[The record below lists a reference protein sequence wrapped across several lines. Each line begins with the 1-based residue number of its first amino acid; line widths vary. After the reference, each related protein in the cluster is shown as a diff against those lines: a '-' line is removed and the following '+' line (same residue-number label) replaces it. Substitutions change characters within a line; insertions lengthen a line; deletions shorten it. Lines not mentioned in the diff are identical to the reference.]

1 MLKIGKSVRAKL
13 GLGLG
18 LTFILV
24 AALVAVSLWSIITV
38 NQATTEIYR
47 SNMVGSTAIART
59 QALLSGLNG
68 DIKIA
73 LNSSAQSANVRD
85 LPNEIARVR
94 KQVDSAWAKYYPSLI
109 GTGEA
114 AAAAKKTQTT
124 LAGIDDALKR
134 FVGTIRDQGALGAA
148 TFYGMSLRQPLAQV
162 DSELDA
168 LSGFQNKAAA
178 KAFVHEQH
186 VAHLARLGMAGFG
199 GAVLLVTLIAMIWL
213 ARMIMRPLNAARGF
227 VEAIAEGDLAVAIRN
242 PYRDE
247 FGAMI
252 GAIEAM
258 RERLARVVERVRGHA
273 ESVSGGVGE
282 IASGNEELSTRTQ
295 QQAASLEETAASME
309 QMTATVRQNAD
320 NAAQA
325 DQLART
331 VRDQAHSGA
340 DVVGR
345 AVESMQA
352 IDAVSRRIA
361 ENISLIDDIAFQTNL
376 LALNAS
382 VEAAR
387 AGEQGRGFAVV
398 ASEVRNLATRSATA
412 AKEINALVADSVA
425 KVADGSREVGRSGE
439 TLKQISRQHQSGQRC
454 GGGDRGGQQGTDR
467 RYRAGQSRRDAD
479 GWHDPA
485 ECGAGRGVG
494 RGKPVAKRARARTDR
509 RGGVLPSRR
518 RIGAGCPWAQRARC
532 NGRVVCCERSADA
545 READA
550 RYRKGTDAASAGNG
564 RAGDAGSGGRRIP
577 GHGFGFRLGH
587 VLSTGSSITTRGRPR
602 RQ

>member
-1 MLKIGKSVRAKL
+1 MLNVRKSVRAKI

-18 LTFILV
+18 LTFVLV
-24 AALVAVSLWSIITV
+24 AVLVAVSLWSITTV
-38 NQATTEIYR
+38 NKATTEIYR
-47 SNMVGSTAIART
+47 SNMVASTAIART
-59 QALLSGLNG
+59 QSLLSDLKG
-68 DIKIA
+68 DIKVA
-73 LNSSAQSANVRD
+73 LNSSAQSANVRN
-85 LPNEIARVR
+85 LPDEIARVR
-94 KQVDSAWAKYYPSLI
+94 KQVKTAWRQYYPALAGS
-109 GTGEA
+109 GDEA
-114 AAAAKKTQTT
+114 KTAKKAQAT
-124 LAGIDDALKR
+124 LAGIDDALGR
-134 FVGTIRDQGALGAA
+134 FAGTIQDQGILGAA
-148 TFYGMSLRQPLAQV
+148 MFYGTSLRQPLAQIN
-162 DSELDA
+162 DQLDT
-168 LSGFQNKAAA
+168 LSGFENKTAAA
-178 KAFVHEQH
+178 AFVQEQR
-186 VAHLARLGMAGFG
+186 VAHLARLGMTGFG

-213 ARMIMRPLNAARGF
+213 ARMIMRPLNTARGF
-227 VEAIAEGDLAVAIRN
+227 VEAIADGDLGVAIHN

-258 RERLARVVERVRGHA
+258 RARLARVVQRVRGHA

-295 QQAASLEETAASME
+295 QQSASLEETAASME

-331 VRDQAHSGA
+331 VRDQAHSGT

-412 AKEINALVADSVA
+412 AKEINALVAESVA
-425 KVADGSREVGRSGE
+425 KVADGSRDVGLSGE
-439 TLKQISRQHQSGQRC
+439 TLNQITGSINQVSDVVAEIAAASKEQTGGIEQVNQAVTQMDGMTQQNAALVEESAAASRSLSERARELIAEVGFFRLAGGSAQTASAKQPAAPAAERRPAA
-454 GGGDRGGQQGTDR
+454 DRGAEAAAAKESAVERAPAR
-467 RYRAGQSRRDAD
+467 RASPTTASAA
-479 GWHDPA
+479 PA
-485 ECGAGRGVG
+485 
-494 RGKPVAKRARARTDR
+494 PVAAAA
-509 RGGVLPSRR
+509 
-518 RIGAGCPWAQRARC
+518 GAESDSDWA
-532 NGRVVCCERSADA
+532 
-545 READA
+545 
-550 RYRKGTDAASAGNG
+550 T
-564 RAGDAGSGGRRIP
+564 
-577 GHGFGFRLGH
+577 F
-587 VLSTGSSITTRGRPR
+587 
-602 RQ
+602 

>member
-1 MLKIGKSVRAKL
+1 MLNVRKSVRAKL

-18 LTFILV
+18 LTFVLV
-24 AALVAVSLWSIITV
+24 AALVAVSLWSITIV
-38 NQATTEIYR
+38 NQATNEIYR
-47 SNMVGSTAIART
+47 SNMVGSAAIART
-59 QALLSGLNG
+59 QALLSGLNS

-73 LNSSAQSANVRD
+73 LNGSAQSANVRE
-85 LPNEIARVR
+85 LPDKIATVR
-94 KQVDSAWAKYYPSLI
+94 KQVKRAWAKYYPSLA
-109 GTGEA
+109 GTGKEA
-114 AAAAKKTQTT
+114 KAAKEAQTS
-124 LAGIDDALKR
+124 LAGIDDALGR

-148 TFYGMSLRQPLAQV
+148 TFYGMSLRQPLAQING
-162 DSELDA
+162 ELDT
-168 LSGFQNKAAA
+168 LSGFQHKAAA
-178 KAFVHEQH
+178 RAFAKEQH
-186 VAHLARLGMAGFG
+186 VAHLARLVMAGFG
-199 GAVLLVTLIAMIWL
+199 AAVLLATLIAMLWL

-227 VEAIAEGDLAVAIRN
+227 VEAIAEGDLGVAIHN

-252 GAIEAM
+252 GAIDSM
-258 RERLARVVERVRGHA
+258 RDRLARVVQRVRGHA

-282 IASGNEELSTRTQ
+282 IASGNEELSARTQ

-412 AKEINALVADSVA
+412 AKEINALVAESVA

-439 TLKQISRQHQSGQRC
+439 TLNRITGSINQVSDVVAEIAAASKEQTGGIEQVNQAVTQMDGATQQNAALVEESAAASRSLSERARELTAEVGFFRLARAPEQPAP
-454 GGGDRGGQQGTDR
+454 RGREPAAER
-467 RYRAGQSRRDAD
+467 R
-479 GWHDPA
+479 
-485 ECGAGRGVG
+485 
-494 RGKPVAKRARARTDR
+494 PVAN
-509 RGGVLPSRR
+509 SRPEPAIEKAPAVEQMPVR
-518 RIGAGCPWAQRARC
+518 PEPAA
-532 NGRVVCCERSADA
+532 
-545 READA
+545 
-550 RYRKGTDAASAGNG
+550 TAASVPA
-564 RAGDAGSGGRRIP
+564 APIP
-577 GHGFGFRLGH
+577 DESDSDWATF
-587 VLSTGSSITTRGRPR
+587 
-602 RQ
+602 